1 MLICTHSVSDEAVA
15 CMKLPGFHMTSQPA
29 TLPGNLRK
37 DGDCRGGLHDETHL
51 PGCLEFQLSRAAV
64 GSLPCL
70 LLPLLL
76 FASRATHLAFE
87 LKPIGAFVE
96 EV

>member
-64 GSLPCL
+64 GFSFPFSFL
-70 LLPLLL
+70 L
-76 FASRATHLAFE
+76 RATHLAFE